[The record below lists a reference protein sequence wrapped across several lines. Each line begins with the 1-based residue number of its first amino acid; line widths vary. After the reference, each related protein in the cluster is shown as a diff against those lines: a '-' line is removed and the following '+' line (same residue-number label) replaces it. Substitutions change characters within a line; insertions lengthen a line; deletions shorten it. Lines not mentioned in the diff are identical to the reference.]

1 MPGLEAIAA
10 VVCEISTGKLKS
22 NLAFFL
28 TLSISEAFVVQ
39 TAHFDNT
46 LLN

>member
-1 MPGLEAIAA
+1 MPGLQAIAV

-22 NLAFFL
+22 NLVFFL

-39 TAHFDNT
+39 TAHFDKT